1 VANLCLGAIERLR
14 GFLVA
19 SDGIN
24 AALMQI
30 SARDGVHLPALS
42 AQTILA
48 QNVASDLADENLAVI
63 YPAVHVYCDRMDNQ
77 QLEKFR
83 KFSGRLLLAAEVRV
97 SREQIA
103 GLDQELARYM
113 EAVAAVLGA
122 HHGQWTENVAYGGGY
137 EVQFRETRLGG
148 RNFIATAKV
157 EIELQAH
164 E

>member
-1 VANLCLGAIERLR
+1 MANLCLGALERLR
-14 GFLVA
+14 EFLLA

-24 AALMQI
+24 AALAQI

-42 AQTILA
+42 DQTILA

-63 YPAVHVYCDRMDNQ
+63 YPAVYLYCDRMDNQ

-97 SREQIA
+97 SREQIT

-113 EAVAAVLGA
+113 EAVADVLGA

-157 EIELQAH
+157 EIELQTH

>member
-1 VANLCLGAIERLR
+1 M
-14 GFLVA
+14 A

-24 AALMQI
+24 AALAQI

-42 AQTILA
+42 DQTILA

-63 YPAVHVYCDRMDNQ
+63 YPAVYLYCDRMDNQ

-97 SREQIA
+97 SREQIT

-113 EAVAAVLGA
+113 EAAADVLGA